1 MSVRAKRGT
10 RWPDE
15 YGKYEIVNGDG
26 WLLLYAMAD
35 HFGPDA
41 EAVAERIL
49 AAINGDT
56 VPAPTLPESPE
67 DLGGLVTRLWQWK
80 AEATEVIAGWE
91 RVWDAMGRPGQLGR
105 SKSDGCLEALGRQAA
120 ASTLATV
127 TCPEGTCDGCPDAA
141 ACAAL
146 RPDDLPSWV
155 SMHATATG
163 ADLIEHDPNGDQ
175 WERWWANEWWTDHA
189 AAADRRSTYLVRRRP
204 VPVEPTTE
212 KVPLHEVHGRTLA
225 GYSWKVGLI
234 GMDADG
240 LWWAAASGD
249 HARLA
254 LTPDPDGMVTVLRE
268 DGAS

>member
-1 MSVRAKRGT
+1 MGVRVKRG
-10 RWPDE
+10 RWPDVD
-15 YGKYEIVNGDG
+15 GDYEIVDGDG

-35 HFGPDA
+35 HFGPDT

-49 AAINGDT
+49 VAINGDT
-56 VPAPTLPESPE
+56 VPAPTL
-67 DLGGLVTRLWQWK
+67 
-80 AEATEVIAGWE
+80 
-91 RVWDAMGRPGQLGR
+91 
-105 SKSDGCLEALGRQAA
+105 
-120 ASTLATV
+120 
-127 TCPEGTCDGCPDAA
+127 
-141 ACAAL
+141 
-146 RPDDLPSWV
+146 PDDLPSWV

-163 ADLIEHDPNGDQ
+163 ADLIEHDPNGEE

-212 KVPLHEVHGRTLA
+212 KVPLHKVHGRTLD
-225 GYSWKVGLI
+225 GYSWKVGII

-254 LTPDPDGMVTVLRE
+254 LTIDADGKVTVLRE

>member
-1 MSVRAKRGT
+1 MGVRAKRGQ
-10 RWPDE
+10 WPDVD
-15 YGKYEIVNGDG
+15 GDYEIVDGNG

-56 VPAPTLPESPE
+56 VPAPTLP
-67 DLGGLVTRLWQWK
+67 
-80 AEATEVIAGWE
+80 
-91 RVWDAMGRPGQLGR
+91 
-105 SKSDGCLEALGRQAA
+105 
-120 ASTLATV
+120 
-127 TCPEGTCDGCPDAA
+127 
-141 ACAAL
+141 
-146 RPDDLPSWV
+146 DDLPSWV

-163 ADLIEHDPNGDQ
+163 ADLIEHDPNGDE
-175 WERWWANEWWTDHA
+175 WERSLEGVRWYGDHA
-189 AAADRRSTYLVRRRP
+189 DWAWPTFTYLVRRRP

-212 KVPLHEVHGRTLA
+212 KVPLHKVHGRTLA

-240 LWWAAASGD
+240 LWWAAASAD
-249 HARLA
+249 RARLA
-254 LTPDPDGMVTVLRE
+254 LTIDADGKVTVLRE